1 MAEPIGALRAEMSA
15 GWAQF
20 QSDMHK
26 ARDAVK
32 NSGTAMQRSMDKAKK
47 SFDLTSLSITKLAGA
62 VGGVYMVKQLMTIA
76 DTYTLMD
83 NKLKL
88 VTGSASELKYVQ
100 EGLYQQSLRSFSSY
114 ESSVDLYSRFAKATE
129 TLGTSQGE
137 LLRITETLNKA
148 MIISGATQ
156 EESKN
161 AIIQLS
167 QGMASGVLR
176 GEEFN
181 SIMENG
187 SRIAKMLADYL
198 HTDVGGLRAMAME
211 GKITSETMIK
221 AFAAAT
227 DTIENEFS
235 KMQPTIDQAMT
246 NLKTV
251 FGRLLSDSNK
261 SAEGTKSVA
270 EEIMKLADTIEQN
283 KPGIIELF
291 TGIIK
296 AAAEAAKAI
305 GEVGKM
311 AKWLGEEAAYTLNGP
326 AIGDTVRIQDD
337 INKITDSI
345 NRLKKSNES
354 MWTGKATE
362 AYNNQEIARMT
373 VRLETLK
380 KMQGMTLGGGAS
392 GNINADNY
400 LPSSG
405 KKGGGGSAKGTK
417 GGGGKSE
424 AEKAFEKG
432 QQAIQQL
439 EREKASIG
447 ELTEAEKMLWETT
460 QGKYKDLTAA
470 QKQRLVDIASEI
482 DELRIEDETLKEIVK
497 NWEENEK
504 TIETLKQQADMIG
517 MTETQMALYNLAL
530 KDATAEQMEAAS
542 ATLADIEQKTA
553 LKEIL
558 EDIKDPY
565 EDFADKIS
573 TANMLLATGS
583 LSVEKY
589 TLYMGK
595 LSKEIAKLAEEEK
608 DQFEELKQA
617 IEGWGKDSAKAIADF
632 ALTGKTSFSDMAQ
645 SIIKDMISMML
656 YQQMMKPMFD
666 GIGTGVSGFLSGF
679 FGGGRAG
686 GGSVSPGK
694 MYEVNE
700 RGLPELLNI
709 GNRQFLMMGDRSG
722 HVAAATAASSGGGS
736 APVGAGFTV
745 NIINNSTSEIS
756 TREGTQGA
764 DLDVMVDALVAKKLG
779 QRNSQSARMMRNNY
793 GAKEPLVSRG

>member
-32 NSGTAMQRSMDKAKK
+32 NSGTAMQTSMDKAKK

-187 SRIAKMLADYL
+187 SRISKMLADYL
-198 HTDVGGLRAMAME
+198 KVDIGQLREMAKE

-221 AFAAAT
+221 AFQASA

-270 EEIMKLADTIEQN
+270 NEIMKLADTIEQN

-291 TGIIK
+291 TEIISLAGK
-296 AAAEAAKAI
+296 AARAI
-305 GEVGKM
+305 GNIGQSLQGWTAVKRGDLGIGEFATMGPADLK
-311 AKWLGEEAAYTLNGP
+311 KWLAGNDTEEK
-326 AIGDTVRIQDD
+326 RI
-337 INKITDSI
+337 
-345 NRLKKSNES
+345 
-354 MWTGKATE
+354 
-362 AYNNQEIARMT
+362 NNQIARL
-373 VRLETLK
+373 RQK
-380 KMQGMTLGGGAS
+380 RAGA
-392 GNINADNY
+392 I
-400 LPSSG
+400 LPHY
-405 KKGGGGSAKGTK
+405 
-417 GGGGKSE
+417 
-424 AEKAFEKG
+424 
-432 QQAIQQL
+432 QIP
-439 EREKASIG
+439 
-447 ELTEAEKMLWETT
+447 
-460 QGKYKDLTAA
+460 
-470 QKQRLVDIASEI
+470 I
-482 DELRIEDETLKEIVK
+482 D
-497 NWEENEK
+497 
-504 TIETLKQQADMIG
+504 
-517 MTETQMALYNLAL
+517 
-530 KDATAEQMEAAS
+530 
-542 ATLADIEQKTA
+542 
-553 LKEIL
+553 
-558 EDIKDPY
+558 
-565 EDFADKIS
+565 
-573 TANMLLATGS
+573 
-583 LSVEKY
+583 
-589 TLYMGK
+589 
-595 LSKEIAKLAEEEK
+595 KEIAESHAG
-608 DQFEELKQA
+608 
-617 IEGWGKDSAKAIADF
+617 EGIHRRQLRPIVGRCKNQHEDGWQGQERLRQVRSRKA
-632 ALTGKTSFSDMAQ
+632 L
-645 SIIKDMISMML
+645 
-656 YQQMMKPMFD
+656 
-666 GIGTGVSGFLSGF
+666 
-679 FGGGRAG
+679 
-686 GGSVSPGK
+686 
-694 MYEVNE
+694 
-700 RGLPELLNI
+700 
-709 GNRQFLMMGDRSG
+709 
-722 HVAAATAASSGGGS
+722 
-736 APVGAGFTV
+736 
-745 NIINNSTSEIS
+745 
-756 TREGTQGA
+756 
-764 DLDVMVDALVAKKLG
+764 
-779 QRNSQSARMMRNNY
+779 
-793 GAKEPLVSRG
+793 